1 MADETGMDLTIDRR
15 DRGEGVDLVVTG
27 RLDAE
32 TATELARAVAEE
44 LRRGRHDIALHL
56 DAVGFLSSAGIRVLF
71 ETHRS
76 AKAAGGTC
84 VLRTASEPVR
94 RVLDLTRLTPIL
106 MAGGGAAAAATPARA
121 AAATLHAAGVTLV
134 GLENPT
140 GGPLHGLL
148 VAAKPGAAAS
158 GKHAFPRHAFG
169 LGLGALADEAAVATR
184 AGELLAACG
193 AVFHRPP
200 HPFAAVDYLIGTG
213 DLVPEARLAAGL
225 LWHGLPSGHAGFE
238 PSADA
243 PTVAVEDLAA
253 AALEQASA
261 DTVALVVAG
270 EIHGLVGAELI
281 RPLAEATATDRPGL
295 PDRDSA
301 GRWLSFSR
309 EPVHARRTALV
320 VGVATRGLPGGP
332 LATFVRPL
340 GQGGLHGHFHAAVFP
355 LRPLRRSA
363 VDLAATVADLAGS
376 EPLAVMH
383 LLSDPEPVL
392 GSGRPEL
399 VRGAIWF
406 APLAVRE
413 GAA

>member
-1 MADETGMDLTIDRR
+1 MDLTIHRH
-15 DRGEGVDLVVTG
+15 DRGEGVELAVTG

-32 TATELARAVAEE
+32 TAIELAGAVAEE
-44 LRRGRHDIALHL
+44 LRRGRHEIALDL
-56 DAVGFLSSAGIRVLF
+56 DGVGFLSSAGIRVLF

-84 VLRTASEPVR
+84 LIRTASEPIR
-94 RVLDLTRLTPIL
+94 RVLDLTRLAPIL
-106 MAGGGAAAAATPARA
+106 MAGGGGGAAAATPARA
-121 AAATLHAAGVTLV
+121 AAALHAAGVTLV
-134 GLENPT
+134 GLERPT

-148 VAAKPGAAAS
+148 VAASEPGAAAAR
-158 GKHAFPRHAFG
+158 KHAFPRYAFG
-169 LGLGALADEAAVATR
+169 LGLGALADDAAVATR
-184 AGELLAACG
+184 AGELVAACG

-213 DLVPEARLAAGL
+213 DLVPEAHLAAGL
-225 LWHGLPSGHAGFE
+225 LWDGLPSGQAGFE
-238 PSADA
+238 PAADA
-243 PTVAVEDLAA
+243 PAVALEDLAA

-261 DTVALVVAG
+261 DAVALVIAG

-309 EPVHARRTALV
+309 EPVHARRTALI
-320 VGVATRGLPGGP
+320 VGVAARGLPAGP
-332 LATFVRPL
+332 LAAFVRPL
-340 GQGGLHGHFHAAVFP
+340 GQGDLHGHFHAVVFP

-363 VDLAATVADLAGS
+363 VELAATVADLAGS
-376 EPLAVMH
+376 DPLAVMH

-406 APLAVRE
+406 APLVVRE

>member
-1 MADETGMDLTIDRR
+1 MELTIDRH
-15 DRGEGVDLVVTG
+15 DRGEGVELAVTG

-44 LRRGRHDIALHL
+44 LRRGHHEIGL
-56 DAVGFLSSAGIRVLF
+56 DLDGVGFLSSAGIRVLF
-71 ETHRS
+71 ETHRA
-76 AKAAGGTC
+76 AKAAGGSC
-84 VLRTASEPVR
+84 LIRTASETIR
-94 RVLDLTRLTPIL
+94 KVLDLTRLTPIL
-106 MAGGGAAAAATPARA
+106 MAGGGGAAVAAAASRPASA
-121 AAATLHAAGVTLV
+121 ALHAPGLTLM
-134 GLENPT
+134 GLEQPT

-148 VAAKPGAAAS
+148 VAAAEPGAAAPA
-158 GKHAFPRHAFG
+158 KHAFPRHAFG
-169 LGLGALADEAAVATR
+169 LGLGALADDAAVTTR

-200 HPFAAVDYLIGTG
+200 HPFATVDYLVAAG
-213 DLVPEARLAAGL
+213 DLVPEARLASGL
-225 LWHGLPSGHAGFE
+225 LWHGLPSGRAGFE
-238 PSADA
+238 SAADA
-243 PTVAVEDLAA
+243 PAVALEDLAA
-253 AALEQASA
+253 AALEQSSA
-261 DTVALVVAG
+261 DVVALVAAG

-295 PDRDSA
+295 PDRDTA

-320 VGVATRGLPGGP
+320 VGVATRGLPASP
-332 LATFVRPL
+332 LDAFVRPL
-340 GQGGLHGHFHAAVFP
+340 GRGDLHGHFHAAVFP

-383 LLSDPEPVL
+383 LLTDPEPVL

-399 VRGAIWF
+399 VRGGLWF
-406 APLAVRE
+406 APLDVRG